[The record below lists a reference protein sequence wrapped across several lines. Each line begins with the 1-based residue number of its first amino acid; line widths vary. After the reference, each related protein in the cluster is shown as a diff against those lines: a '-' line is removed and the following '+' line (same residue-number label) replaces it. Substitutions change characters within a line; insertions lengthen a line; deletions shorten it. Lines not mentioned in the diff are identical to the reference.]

1 MKMFKNSLL
10 ICLAIFTLTCGGV
23 YATFD
28 YALNDPSSINGEI
41 VANINEFK
49 YLFPNTEEGKKHEQ
63 LTNNILNGTGTDKN
77 SSGLNDPNS
86 NINQVIKNRSGKI
99 WANSSVLGSC
109 DGHEKDNLSNLFDED
124 TKDMFFLIYF
134 PDGVSDTY
142 YLFTTTVDLG
152 DEKDNPN
159 IKYGEYVEPIYR
171 TVLKQNADGKY
182 EAIQTGVGKA
192 ISQKYKNYL
201 SDWVVSA
208 PSFDPTT
215 WVEI

>member
-28 YALNDPSSINGEI
+28 YAINNPSAINGEI

-63 LTNNILNGTGTDKN
+63 LTNNILNGTGTKPEN
-77 SSGLNDPNS
+77 SGLNDPNS
-86 NINQVIKNRSGKI
+86 NINKVIKNRSGTW

-109 DGHEKDNLSNLFDED
+109 DGWEQGNLSNLFDED

-142 YLFTTTVDLG
+142 YLFTTTVNLG
-152 DEKDNPN
+152 TLNNPTFA
-159 IKYGEYVEPIYR
+159 YGEEYVEPIYR

-192 ISQKYKNYL
+192 MSEKYKNYL
-201 SDWVVSA
+201 GDLVSSA
-208 PSFDPTT
+208 PSFNPTT

>member
-10 ICLAIFTLTCGGV
+10 ICLAIFALTCGGV

-28 YALNDPSSINGEI
+28 YALDNPSSINGEI

-63 LTNNILNGTGTDKN
+63 LTNNILNGTKEN
-77 SSGLNDPNS
+77 PNIGLNNPNS
-86 NINQVIKNRSGKI
+86 NINKVIKSRSGTW

-109 DGHEKDNLSNLFDED
+109 DAWEQNNLSNLFDED

-134 PDGVSDTY
+134 PNGVSDTY
-142 YLFTTTVDLG
+142 YLFTITVDLG
-152 DEKDNPN
+152 TLNNPTFA
-159 IKYGEYVEPIYR
+159 YGKEYVEPIYR
-171 TVLKQNADGKY
+171 TVLKQNANGEY
-182 EAIQTGVGKA
+182 EAVQTGVGKA
-192 ISQKYKNYL
+192 MSEKYKNYL
-201 SDWVVSA
+201 GDLVSSA